1 MSKLLTSDQ
10 WQIAQ
15 ILAHAESNQSIV
27 KKGIYR
33 MKVSD
38 IMSTEVIC
46 ISDGASLKDAHHLM
60 QTRGVRHLPVI
71 SETDGTLVGVLTH
84 KKMIASVLSML
95 NKYGQGALD
104 RKERY
109 TPIATVM
116 DKDCQS
122 LTPDEPL
129 TVVVEYFIGNK
140 LGCLPVVDN
149 NKKVLGIVTSSDF
162 IKLCRTLLQQ
172 QA

>member
-1 MSKLLTSDQ
+1 
-10 WQIAQ
+10 
-15 ILAHAESNQSIV
+15 
-27 KKGIYR
+27 

-71 SETDGTLVGVLTH
+71 SETDCTLVGILTH

>member
-1 MSKLLTSDQ
+1 M
-10 WQIAQ
+10 
-15 ILAHAESNQSIV
+15 
-27 KKGIYR
+27 

-38 IMSTEVIC
+38 IMSPSVIC

-60 QTRGVRHLPVI
+60 QTRGVRHLPVV

-116 DKDCQS
+116 DKEFQH
-122 LTPDEPL
+122 LTADEPL
-129 TVVVEYFIGNK
+129 TAVVEYFIENK
-140 LGCLPVVDN
+140 LGCLPVVDAD
-149 NKKVLGIVTSSDF
+149 KKVLGIVTSSDF

>member
-1 MSKLLTSDQ
+1 MIKLLTSDQ

-71 SETDGTLVGVLTH
+71 SETDGTLVGILTH

-140 LGCLPVVDN
+140 LGCLPVVDD

>member
-1 MSKLLTSDQ
+1 
-10 WQIAQ
+10 
-15 ILAHAESNQSIV
+15 
-27 KKGIYR
+27 

-71 SETDGTLVGVLTH
+71 SETDGTLVGILTH

-140 LGCLPVVDN
+140 LGCLPVVDD